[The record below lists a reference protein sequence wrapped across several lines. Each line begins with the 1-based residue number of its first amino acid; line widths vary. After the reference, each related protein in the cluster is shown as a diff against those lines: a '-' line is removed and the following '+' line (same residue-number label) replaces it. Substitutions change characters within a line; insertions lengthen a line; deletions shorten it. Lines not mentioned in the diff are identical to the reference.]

1 MAEASR
7 HDRIGAR
14 WPVALTI
21 VAVVLLLAVLP
32 GRVQLVPDWFVGL
45 LGLFVIAP
53 IAGASLTSGR
63 SLWLR
68 LERWSTLIFFLIAAG
83 GMLVN
88 LGLLVRAMARG
99 APDLTGIR
107 LLTSSIAIWI
117 TNVLAFSLLYWQ
129 LDRGGPESRRNGD
142 GVRPD
147 WQFPQEGVPEL
158 VALRWRPMFVD
169 YLFLGFSTAT
179 AFSATAAQ
187 PLTSRAMLL
196 MMAESSISLVT
207 IVVVAA
213 RSINILG
220 G

>member
-1 MAEASR
+1 MTEASR

-32 GRVQLVPDWFVGL
+32 GRVQLVPDWFIGL
-45 LGLFVIAP
+45 LGLFVIVP
-53 IAGASLTSGR
+53 IAGASITSGR
-63 SLWLR
+63 SVWLR
-68 LERWSTLIFFLIAAG
+68 LERWSTLIFFLIAAV

-88 LGLLVRAMARG
+88 LGLLIRAMARG
-99 APDLTGIR
+99 APGLTGIR

-158 VALRWRPMFVD
+158 VAPGWRPMFVD

-196 MMAESSISLVT
+196 MMVESSVSLVT